1 MEGTEPVLFGKVYDY
16 LVWLIPV
23 VESFPR
29 SYRFFLGDRIQRLAI
44 ELYELVIEAAYTKDR
59 IEKLD
64 RANLAVEK
72 LRLFFRLCRDL
83 KIIGNDKYRQASE
96 MNDEIGRMIGGWKKH
111 QSSRR

>member
-1 MEGTEPVLFGKVYDY
+1 METSEPVLFAKVYDFI
-16 LVWLIPV
+16 LWLIPV

-59 IEKLD
+59 VEKLNS
-64 RANLAVEK
+64 ANLTVEK

-83 KIIGNDKYRQASE
+83 KIIGNDKYVKASE